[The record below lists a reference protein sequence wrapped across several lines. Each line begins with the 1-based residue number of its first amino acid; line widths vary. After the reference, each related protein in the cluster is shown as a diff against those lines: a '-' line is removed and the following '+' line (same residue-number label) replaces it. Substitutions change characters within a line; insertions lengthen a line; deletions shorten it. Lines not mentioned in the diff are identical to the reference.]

1 MSWAYN
7 NIDVYVTDTE
17 NILGETS
24 VANWVPLSNYGI
36 LRGRPDLTLS
46 TVEGDSITIKKK
58 DGRPMSIDSSR
69 GNAKLS
75 FEILVADTWV
85 FSNSNTTVYD
95 RIDILLSILNQIK
108 RISYKEPGKDAYF
121 YYIVYK
127 TSLTLNDADEKAATI
142 KVSMDIHPFEFFFVG
157 NVPISVSSSETIRNL
172 LPCSLCMPTY
182 VFTGGGKIYLDY
194 GYGDVRPAVEAST
207 DIPDGITVL
216 DTFTGLVY
224 GLANEDN
231 RNNYMSGLYSD
242 LWIDG
247 NSEVTVKSTFSEPII
262 VYTRK
267 GIVR

>member
-7 NIDVYVTDTE
+7 DIDIYVTDTE

-24 VANWVPLSNYGI
+24 VANWVSLSNYGI
-36 LRGRPDLTLS
+36 LRGRPALTLS

-69 GNAKLS
+69 GNAKLE

-85 FSNSNTTVYD
+85 FKSSQTTVYD

-108 RISYKEPGKDAYF
+108 RVSYKEPGKDPYF

-142 KVSMDIHPFEFFFVG
+142 KVSMDIHPYEFFFVG
-157 NVPISVSSSETIRNL
+157 NVPVAIESSEEFNNI
-172 LPCSLCMPTY
+172 LPCSRCMPTY
-182 VFTGGGKIYLDY
+182 IFSGSGELYLDY
-194 GYGDVRPAVEAST
+194 GNGDVRPSVSAEDA
-207 DIPDGITVL
+207 PEMTVL

-224 GLANEDN
+224 GLQQEDN
-231 RNNYMSGLYSD
+231 RNRYMSGLYSD
-242 LWIDG
+242 LWFDG
-247 NSEVTVKSTFSEPII
+247 NSQVTVHSTFSEPVVI
-262 VYTRK
+262 YTRK